1 MPPRIGELL
10 VQAGACSTAA
20 VREALQNQVVFG
32 GRLGTNLLELG
43 AVTEQ
48 ALADALHRRH
58 GVRAVCGDLTLDPA
72 ALRLLPR
79 ALADRHEVVPWA
91 LTDRRLMLIACDPS
105 NLRALDEL
113 AFATGREV
121 MPLVAAEARV
131 WALLRRA
138 YGIVRELRGIEVDLA
153 APRRPKAEPA
163 AGARGAAWAGD
174 LMGEAEFD
182 ALYGRVGAVPEEPIL
197 ELTDEVLDEP
207 PPGEP
212 EASPLGFDAAVL
224 ALAGVEDRD
233 VVAQIVLRYARS
245 RFRRA
250 VLLTVSRNLARGW
263 VGLGD
268 GLTLQRVRAIQLA
281 LGQPGLLDTVVANRA
296 HYLGPLPRTE
306 ANIRLLRALGGGV
319 PHNALAVPILALG
332 RVVNVFYGDA
342 GRGGT
347 VDPSGVGELLILATH
362 ISQGYEA
369 LVARRVS

>member
-10 VQAGACSTAA
+10 VQAGACGTAA
-20 VREALQNQVVFG
+20 VREALQNQVIFG

-43 AVTEQ
+43 AVTER
-48 ALADALHRRH
+48 ALADALQRRH
-58 GVRAVCGDLTLDPA
+58 GVRAVCGDVPLDPVA
-72 ALRLLPR
+72 VRLLRRSLADRHDVVPC
-79 ALADRHEVVPWA
+79 ALADR
-91 LTDRRLMLIACDPS
+91 RLRLLVCDPS
-105 NLRALDEL
+105 DLGALDEV
-113 AFATGREV
+113 AFATGHEV
-121 MPLVAAEARV
+121 EPLVAPEARV

-138 YGIVRELRGIEVDLA
+138 YGIVRELRGIEVDFA
-153 APRRPKAEPA
+153 APRQPRAGEEEA
-163 AGARGAAWAGD
+163 AGGAASVGD

-182 ALYGRVGAVPEEPIL
+182 ALYGRVGAAPEEPIL
-197 ELTDEVLDEP
+197 ELTDEVVDEP

-212 EASPLGFDAAVL
+212 EASPLDFDAAAR

-250 VLLTVSRNLARGW
+250 VLLTVSRDLARGW
-263 VGLGD
+263 AGLGD
-268 GLTLQRVRAIQLA
+268 GLDLQRVSTIRLA
-281 LGQPGLLDTVVANRA
+281 LGRPGLLDTVVANRA

-347 VDPSGVGELLILATH
+347 VDPTGVGELLILATH

-369 LVARRVS
+369 LVARRVR

>member
-10 VQAGACSTAA
+10 VQTGACSEAA

-48 ALADALHRRH
+48 ALADALRRRH
-58 GVRAVCGDLTLDPA
+58 GVRAVYGDVPLDPA
-72 ALRLLPR
+72 ALRLLSR
-79 ALADRHEVVPWA
+79 SLADRHDLVPSA
-91 LTDRRLMLIACDPS
+91 LLDRRLVVIACDPS
-105 NLRALDEL
+105 NLRALDEV
-113 AFATGREV
+113 AFATGHEV
-121 MPLVAAEARV
+121 APLVAAEARV
-131 WALLRRA
+131 WALLRRG
-138 YGIVRELRGIEVDLA
+138 YGIVREPRGLEGDNA
-153 APRRPKAEPA
+153 APLRPQAGPA
-163 AGARGAAWAGD
+163 AGARGAASAGD
-174 LMGEAEFD
+174 LMGEAEFE
-182 ALYGRVGAVPEEPIL
+182 ALYGRVGTVPEEPIL

-212 EASPLGFDAAVL
+212 AASPLGFDAAVR
-224 ALAGVEDRD
+224 ALAGIEDRD
-233 VVAQIVLRYARS
+233 VVAQIVLRYAS
-245 RFRRA
+245 CRFRRA

-263 VGLGD
+263 TGLGD
-268 GLTLQRVRAIQLA
+268 GLTLQRVSAIQLA

-332 RVVNVFYGDA
+332 KVVNVFYGDA

-362 ISQGYEA
+362 ISQGYEG
-369 LVARRVS
+369 LVARRVR